1 MPDPT
6 RTHTPSPPAAPVPP
20 AADKRKDKNNPARHV
35 QEGGFDDSAAGE
47 EDPGAGIDT
56 LTPKH

>member
-6 RTHTPSPPAAPVPP
+6 RTHTPPPPAAPIPP
-20 AADKRKDKNNPARHV
+20 AADKAKDKKNPAREV